1 MNKQQMLGVMKKRNK
16 TLELHEFTCVFVC
29 IVYSRSYVITKV
41 VPGKSLVNIET
52 PGTHLE

>member
-16 TLELHEFTCVFVC
+16 TLELHEFVC

-52 PGTHLE
+52 PGTHLEWY